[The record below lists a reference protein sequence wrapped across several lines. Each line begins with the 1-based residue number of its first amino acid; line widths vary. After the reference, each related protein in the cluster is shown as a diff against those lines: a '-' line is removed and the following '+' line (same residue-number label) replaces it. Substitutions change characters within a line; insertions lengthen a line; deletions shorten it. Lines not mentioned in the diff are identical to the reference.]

1 MKKFTVKGQN
11 TPFPLDM
18 LRFDECWPA
27 SVEDSTTMAN
37 SFGFR
42 HGRRVRWQLTLIS
55 PRQESPTVDRW
66 QSFAIEVIDDK
77 DIETFKERK
86 ARNKE
91 EREDRERGDTRSG
104 GFPAR

>member
-11 TPFPLDM
+11 TPFPIDM

-27 SVEDSTTMAN
+27 SVEDSTKVSN

-42 HGRRVRWQLTLIS
+42 HGRRVRWELTLIS
-55 PRQESPTVDRW
+55 PRQTSPTVDRW
-66 QSFAIEVIDDK
+66 QSFAVEVVDEK

-86 ARNKE
+86 ARNKT
-91 EREDRERGDTRSG
+91 ERDKRERGDVG
-104 GFPAR
+104 